1 MDIHPLFTFP
11 PRTKGKRGLGPDCL
25 RMALRNWPTSC
36 LRRKGW
42 TPTNLSLVRRKPK
55 GSWRESVLCSK
66 ETLWNHFLSYGQ
78 EKRSLFFRRKKRNPP
93 PTTPGGGSSVSVG
106 NTLNQ
111 EGRSDW
117 FIIKLR
123 NTGIQCFISYS
134 KDRGAKS
141 KKSSPYP
148 EFIPL
153 S

>member
-1 MDIHPLFTFP
+1 MS
-11 PRTKGKRGLGPDCL
+11 GPSGEI
-25 RMALRNWPTSC
+25 R
-36 LRRKGW
+36 
-42 TPTNLSLVRRKPK
+42 V
-55 GSWRESVLCSK
+55 
-66 ETLWNHFLSYGQ
+66 TLFLSF
-78 EKRSLFFRRKKRNPP
+78 EFITLVPKESPLREAEAKEPP